1 MSNNYDEET
10 GEVYDIDEFLTFA
23 NTPLKD
29 DKGYVKGKLVKID
42 RVLINSSQKRTT
54 RFLSD
59 DVTQKAFK
67 FIFEIVGSKENIK
80 MTILTGTNVSPDIK
94 HIKAQ
99 GRGKNKEQPEYNKL
113 TELLLRLNVFNIDE
127 LKRRDELVL
136 NKTADFIK
144 NIEKN
149 NIYIKSKLEMQN
161 NDTSFTSLYI
171 KSIEVIPAF

>member
-59 DVTQKAFK
+59 DITQKAFK
-67 FIFEIVGSKENIK
+67 FIFEIVGSK
-80 MTILTGTNVSPDIK
+80 
-94 HIKAQ
+94 
-99 GRGKNKEQPEYNKL
+99 
-113 TELLLRLNVFNIDE
+113 
-127 LKRRDELVL
+127 
-136 NKTADFIK
+136 
-144 NIEKN
+144 
-149 NIYIKSKLEMQN
+149 
-161 NDTSFTSLYI
+161 
-171 KSIEVIPAF
+171 